1 MDKYIY
7 RLLKKYYKNIIKIN
21 LFKKYIIFFSNKV
34 YIMPRRSKSTTRQS
48 GSAVDKEVA
57 RLLAMGDKVDRS
69 DLLALRN
76 KYGDE
81 GLVTKIQNV
90 FHERHSRI
98 IKMAK
103 KFADA
108 VRTKYANSNIPYHQL
123 LMKARLHSRKLGFS
137 EAEFAEFQRIY
148 EQELAG
154 TGRANEVV
162 LPVTNMMRVLG
173 NITQSGRADGFKVA
187 QGDYRNL
194 QEILKLYQESRPLH
208 VQVVLQSLQYTDEG
222 ERLDSVIEGASYDQH
237 KHNPG
242 DHVHPVVAALFIP
255 KIPLLE
261 SHFLYSNMA
270 GIVSKLYNR
279 EHLDTRPDYELYY
292 NLITDPND
300 VVCDNRTP
308 VGDLLARCNLQ
319 NQLWNSVR
327 QLRNGQ
333 FFNPSLREFM
343 TAVDV
348 CRINKHDNPDL
359 VYGRHDGTILKR
371 LLAAFSFRP
380 TVVATMPVSNIFA
393 NNPYAQNAR
402 PTVTSI
408 PMINVRLLG
417 FTPSQ
422 QVPLGNATQQPKYIN
437 LKQAVN
443 QVQTFI
449 EGNVLVNRAT
459 SLLYSR
465 EVLFFYVDRRAH
477 ILNTGMNVF
486 NMDQLPKAVA
496 GFERINTQTVNAPCV
511 MKVGND
517 NFKLR
522 TVICA
527 KTTLGGDLTPVK
539 DKLTPF
545 DGDVQTVIGSEV
557 VIIGCDRRAGPD
569 TRGIGRQAIMSGLSP
584 EAIKRKKA
592 RGKNPGIGPIGAFSK
607 FAEISGLGG
616 SGIGNFEG
624 WVYDPVRRFQDKDRV
639 LAMGEHYSNKT
650 RVLTRGVVFM
660 YQSDTEEVKQQ
671 FALGNSS
678 SGTTSNTSGTGP
690 NSYSTNPSGTGP
702 NSYST
707 NPSGIGLND
716 PEYDLVSTGFN
727 PPSTVTNPFGVRTTP
742 SSTGFNPPSTVT
754 NPFGVRTTPSSTGFN
769 PPSTVTNPFG
779 TGPNPSGTGP
789 NPPLSSDDLI

>member
-1 MDKYIY
+1 
-7 RLLKKYYKNIIKIN
+7 
-21 LFKKYIIFFSNKV
+21 
-34 YIMPRRSKSTTRQS
+34 MPRRSKSTTRQS

-90 FHERHSRI
+90 FHERHTRV

-123 LMKARLHSRKLGFS
+123 LMKARLHSRKLGFT

-173 NITQSGRADGFKVA
+173 NITHSGRAEGFKVN

-208 VQVVLQSLQYTDEG
+208 AQIVLQSIQYVDQKAG
-222 ERLDSVIEGASYDQH
+222 LDTVVQTAAFDQH
-237 KHNPG
+237 RHNPG
-242 DHVHPVVAALFIP
+242 DHIHPVVAALFIP

-308 VGDLLARCNLQ
+308 VGDLLSRCNLQ
-319 NQLWNSVR
+319 NQLWNSVLH
-327 QLRNGQ
+327 LRNGQ
-333 FFNPSLREFM
+333 FFNPSFREFM
-343 TAVDV
+343 SAVDV

-402 PTVTSI
+402 PTVTQI

-422 QVPLGNATQQPKYIN
+422 TVPLGNNPGQPKYIN
-437 LKQAVN
+437 PEDAVN

-459 SLLYSR
+459 NLLYSR

-477 ILNTGMNVF
+477 IMNLGMNVF
-486 NMDQLPKAVA
+486 NLDQLPKAVA

-511 MKVGND
+511 INVGGQDFN
-517 NFKLR
+517 LR

-527 KTTLGGDLTPVK
+527 KTTLGGNVET
-539 DKLTPF
+539 
-545 DGDVQTVIGSEV
+545 VQGALSPTIGGAGNTIETVIGSEV
-557 VIIGCDRRAGPD
+557 IVMGCKTNIGTTGVRVKKPQK
-569 TRGIGRQAIMSGLSP
+569 IGRT
-584 EAIKRKKA
+584 
-592 RGKNPGIGPIGAFSK
+592 AFMG
-607 FAEISGLGG
+607 EISEEAVDRIDAYTAKGPEEAFTKLTELSGVGG
-616 SGIGNFEG
+616 TGINNYKG

-639 LAMGEHYSNKT
+639 LAEGADSSNKT

-660 YQSDTEEVKQQ
+660 YQSEVVERPAH
-671 FALGNSS
+671 FALKP
-678 SGTTSNTSGTGP
+678 TA
-690 NSYSTNPSGTGP
+690 
-702 NSYST
+702 
-707 NPSGIGLND
+707 
-716 PEYDLVSTGFN
+716 
-727 PPSTVTNPFGVRTTP
+727 
-742 SSTGFNPPSTVT
+742 
-754 NPFGVRTTPSSTGFN
+754 
-769 PPSTVTNPFG
+769 
-779 TGPNPSGTGP
+779 
-789 NPPLSSDDLI
+789 

>member
-1 MDKYIY
+1 
-7 RLLKKYYKNIIKIN
+7 L
-21 LFKKYIIFFSNKV
+21 KKYIIFFSNKV

-90 FHERHSRI
+90 FHERHSRV

-123 LMKARLHSRKLGFS
+123 LMKARLHARKLGFN

-173 NITQSGRADGFKVA
+173 NITHSGRAEGFKVN

-208 VQVVLQSLQYTDEG
+208 AQVVLQSIQYEDAG
-222 ERLDSVIEGASYDQH
+222 NDLDTVVKSAAFDQH

-242 DHVHPVVAALFIP
+242 DHIHPVVAALFIP

-308 VGDLLARCNLQ
+308 VGDLLSRCNLQ
-319 NQLWNSVR
+319 NQLWNSVLH
-327 QLRNGQ
+327 LRNGQ
-333 FFNPSLREFM
+333 FFNPSFREFM
-343 TAVDV
+343 SAVDV

-417 FTPSQ
+417 FTPSNQ
-422 QVPLGNATQQPKYIN
+422 IQLGNMGAANQPKNYIN
-437 LKQAVN
+437 LEDAVN

-459 SLLYSR
+459 NLLYSR

-477 ILNTGMNVF
+477 IMNLGMNVF
-486 NMDQLPKAVA
+486 NLDQLPKAVA

-511 MKVGND
+511 INVGGNAF
-517 NFKLR
+517 NLR

-527 KTTLGGDLTPVK
+527 KTTLGGNVGT
-539 DKLTPF
+539 
-545 DGDVQTVIGSEV
+545 VQDALSPTIGGAGNTIETVIGSEV
-557 VIIGCDRRAGPD
+557 VIMGCVDKSGEPVTNNIGVTGFSRINR
-569 TRGIGRQAIMSGLSP
+569 TIP
-584 EAIKRKKA
+584 ETASMR
-592 RGKNPGIGPIGAFSK
+592 AFSDEAEAAEAYETREGPAGK
-607 FAEISGLGG
+607 FTKLTKLSGLGG
-616 SGIGNFEG
+616 RGVSDYAG

-639 LAMGEHYSNKT
+639 LAKGMSGSNKT

-660 YQSDTEEVKQQ
+660 YQSTNEERPAQY
-671 FALGNSS
+671 ALA
-678 SGTTSNTSGTGP
+678 P
-690 NSYSTNPSGTGP
+690 KA
-702 NSYST
+702 
-707 NPSGIGLND
+707 
-716 PEYDLVSTGFN
+716 
-727 PPSTVTNPFGVRTTP
+727 
-742 SSTGFNPPSTVT
+742 
-754 NPFGVRTTPSSTGFN
+754 
-769 PPSTVTNPFG
+769 
-779 TGPNPSGTGP
+779 
-789 NPPLSSDDLI
+789 